1 MKNYII
7 ILSLVVII
15 TQIPYIIG
23 IRDLSQ
29 TIIDF
34 ILAILVY
41 IPLGILLKKK
51 LRKDNQGKHY
61 INISFVGNKLLLYT
75 CSTPCMIWLYHL
87 IV

>member
-51 LRKDNQGKHY
+51 LRKDNQGVEH
-61 INISFVGNKLLLYT
+61 
-75 CSTPCMIWLYHL
+75 
-87 IV
+87 